1 MAFLLHLLHLLFN
14 LAHMAKNN
22 KKKFNDD
29 TPFDESLLIGSLSG
43 FNSNFT
49 SNKNNSPDTARGGEG
64 QAETAAAEPKSGPE
78 DLELLDSA
86 AGKEKES
93 KGENKEQVPVPDL
106 DTAISPGAVTP
117 EIKPNLKPGSKP
129 KSGKG
134 WEHSRFLTPTSG
146 RKEETVYISA
156 DLKKR
161 IRAVLLYSGL
171 NSIAMADYLENILV
185 EHFERYGT
193 DIEELRRKFME

>member
-1 MAFLLHLLHLLFN
+1 
-14 LAHMAKNN
+14 MAKNN
-22 KKKFNDD
+22 KKKFDDD

-43 FNSNFT
+43 FNSNYT
-49 SNKNNSPDTARGGEG
+49 SNKNNSNDTDRAGEG
-64 QAETAAAEPKSGPE
+64 QTDTAATEPKSGPE
-78 DLELLDSA
+78 DMESTGSA
-86 AGKEKES
+86 AVKEKES
-93 KGENKEQVPVPDL
+93 KGENNKQAPVPDI
-106 DTAISPGAVTP
+106 DTNISPDDVTP
-117 EIKPNLKPGSKP
+117 DIKPNLKTGSKP

-134 WEHSRFLTPTSG
+134 WEHRRFLTPTSG

-171 NSIAMADYLENILV
+171 NSIAMADYLENVLV

-193 DIEELRRKFME
+193 DIEELKRKFME

>member
-1 MAFLLHLLHLLFN
+1 
-14 LAHMAKNN
+14 MAKNN
-22 KKKFNDD
+22 KKKFDDD

-43 FNSNFT
+43 FNSNYT
-49 SNKNNSPDTARGGEG
+49 SNKNNSQDRAGEG
-64 QAETAAAEPKSGPE
+64 QADTAAAAEPKPGTE
-78 DLELLDSA
+78 DLEITGSA
-86 AGKEKES
+86 TGKEKES
-93 KGENKEQVPVPDL
+93 KGENNEKESAPNSDM
-106 DTAISPGAVTP
+106 AISPGVATP
-117 EIKPNLKPGSKP
+117 DIKPNLKTGSKP

-146 RKEETVYISA
+146 RKEETVYISG

-171 NSIAMADYLENILV
+171 NSIAMADYLENVLV

-193 DIEELRRKFME
+193 DIEELKKKFME